1 MSQITKNKAEYS
13 KMVDKISPNS
23 KIFTNC
29 IKAFVVGGLICIL
42 GQLVLNT
49 LLNRGLSE
57 ENAGTVTSITM
68 IFLGVFFTG
77 LGVYPKL
84 GKFAGAGSIVP
95 ITGFAN
101 SVASPAI
108 EFKKEGQIMGVGAKM
123 FIIAGPVIVFGT
135 ITSIIIGLIH
145 YFTGGALSV

>member
-57 ENAGTVTSITM
+57 ENAGTVTSIIM

>member
-13 KMVDKISPNS
+13 KMVDKLSPNS

-42 GQLVLNT
+42 GQFILNT
-49 LLNRGLSE
+49 IIDRGISE
-57 ENAGTVTSITM
+57 DNAGICTSIIM

-108 EFKKEGQIMGVGAKM
+108 EFKKEGHIMGVGAKM